1 MVLLNP
7 LPGKPTALAE
17 IVASVDVRVNHWV
30 LGVATGDDQS
40 RDTCRGPTCSWRTW
54 SRRLWIGPDVLVE
67 DAIKAAMDAD
77 AAAFG
82 PVPTA
87 KSARQSVG
95 SIAHTAVSVTAP
107 GDLKAAVVLIAEAAG
122 QTFQF
127 EQVNQKSRVQ
137 SRTCATRI
145 TRRRPRSPD

>member
-7 LPGKPTALAE
+7 LPGKPAALAE

-40 RDTCRGPTCSWRTW
+40 RDV
-54 SRRLWIGPDVLVE
+54 SRPYVLVE

-77 AAAFG
+77 AAASG

-95 SIAHTAVSVTAP
+95 SIAHTAASVTAP